1 MYNKEQAMDQC
12 KMNLLRVFL
21 TGLFTSFV
29 TQASSDY
36 LEGDSFQ
43 CKSELAVRVFQR
55 PNQLTK
61 MKPQE
66 FTITIAQSSIT
77 FYSKSY
83 LSSTAMDLRY
93 LVNDSLAAGNEYSVF
108 SLELGSFHYADA
120 YSFGAALITG
130 TCETL

>member
-1 MYNKEQAMDQC
+1 MDQC
-12 KMNLLRVFL
+12 KKNLLRVFL

-36 LEGDSFQ
+36 LEGDRFR

-55 PNQLTK
+55 PNQLSK
-61 MKPQE
+61 MKRQE
-66 FTITIAQSSIT
+66 FTVTIAQSSIR
-77 FYSKSY
+77 FYSKSH
-83 LSSTAMDLRY
+83 LSSTTMDLHY
-93 LVNDSLAAGNEYSVF
+93 LVNNSLAAGNKYSVF

-130 TCETL
+130 NCEKL